1 MKAVFLLGASGS
13 GKSSL
18 ATHLF
23 HLYTQ
28 IFGNNAAVLVNL
40 DPANHNFPPHHID
53 LNDLI
58 TIDDVME
65 EY

>member
-1 MKAVFLLGASGS
+1 MKAIFLLGASGS

-23 HLYTQ
+23 DLYTQ
-28 IFGNNAAVLVNL
+28 IFGSNTVALINL
-40 DPANHNFPPHHID
+40 DPANHNFPSEHINV
-53 LNDLI
+53 NDLI